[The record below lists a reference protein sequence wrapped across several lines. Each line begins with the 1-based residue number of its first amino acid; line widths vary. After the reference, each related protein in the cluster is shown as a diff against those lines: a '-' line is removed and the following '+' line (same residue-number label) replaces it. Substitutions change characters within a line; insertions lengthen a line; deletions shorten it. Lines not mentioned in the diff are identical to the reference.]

1 MGITNRKQF
10 IQLSVFDRLCRADE
24 HGMIGGQMND
34 IDIVRRSVLRDVEN
48 LLNTRRKV
56 TLPTAGFHHIESS
69 FYLYGLKDFVAQN
82 PKNPKVRMALKQN
95 IEQTITKF
103 EPRLINLSVDLN
115 QEMGNEHHICFS
127 VNAML
132 YADPVQEPIY
142 FDTWFS
148 VNRGEYK
155 INNVK

>member
-1 MGITNRKQF
+1 MANRKQY
-10 IQLSVFDRLCRADE
+10 IQLSVFNRLCRADE
-24 HGMIGGQMND
+24 PGMIGGQMND

-56 TLPTAGFHHIESS
+56 VIPTAGYHHLKNSI
-69 FYLYGLKDFVAQN
+69 YLYGLKDFVAQN
-82 PKNPKVRMALKQN
+82 PKNPQVRKALKQN
-95 IEQTITKF
+95 IEQTIAKF
-103 EPRLINLSVDLN
+103 EPRLLNLSVDLN
-115 QEMGNEHHICFS
+115 QDMGNEHHICFS
-127 VNAML
+127 VRAML

-148 VNRGEYK
+148 VNRGEYR